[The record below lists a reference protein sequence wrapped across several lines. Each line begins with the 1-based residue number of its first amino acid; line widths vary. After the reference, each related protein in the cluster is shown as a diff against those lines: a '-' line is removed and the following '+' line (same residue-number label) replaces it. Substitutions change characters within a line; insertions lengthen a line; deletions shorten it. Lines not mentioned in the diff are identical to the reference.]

1 MLILSPEL
9 EYLAYSNESVLKKT
23 NPVTKLILLLCYLTI
38 NLRLS
43 GVLFGCFF
51 IFLIFLCLL
60 SELPFRVVKRP
71 IVTSLILASVLF
83 IAKLH
88 FTKIGLPVR
97 LIIDFYPSAIPLS
110 LVSSLRVV
118 SGMLIILIFV
128 GTTTLT
134 EILSALSFFKMPE
147 IVIEIFLIIYKYIF
161 IINDEGLKMKTA
173 QTLRLGYKNFRL
185 SLESFG
191 NLAGM
196 MIVRSASR
204 GAKMVDA
211 MQIRGYC
218 GNVYFPSPIRSL
230 LVLDYLIIL
239 FLGVMPIG
247 LSFL

>member
-1 MLILSPEL
+1 MILSPEL
-9 EYLAYSNESVLKKT
+9 EYFAYSNESVLKKI
-23 NPVTKLILLLCYLTI
+23 NPATKLILLLCYLII

-43 GVLFGCFF
+43 GVMFGCFF

-60 SELPFRVVKRP
+60 SELPFSVLKKP
-71 IVTSLILASVLF
+71 ILTSLILASVLF

-88 FTKIGLPVR
+88 FTKVGLPVR
-97 LIIDFYPSAIPLS
+97 LVIDFYPSAIPLAI
-110 LVSSLRVV
+110 VSALRVV
-118 SGMLIILIFV
+118 SGLLIIIIFV
-128 GTTTLT
+128 GTTTLS

-211 MQIRGYC
+211 MQIRGYR
-218 GNVYFPSPIRSL
+218 GNIYFPSPMRSL
-230 LVLDYLIIL
+230 LIFDYLMIL
-239 FLGVMPIG
+239 FLGVIPIG
-247 LSFL
+247 FSFL

>member
-1 MLILSPEL
+1 MILSPEL
-9 EYLAYSNESVLKKT
+9 EYFAYSNESVLKKI
-23 NPVTKLILLLCYLTI
+23 NPATKLILLLCYLII

-43 GVLFGCFF
+43 GVMFGCFF

-60 SELPFRVVKRP
+60 SELPFNVLKKP
-71 IVTSLILASVLF
+71 ILTSLILASVLF

-88 FTKIGLPVR
+88 FTKVGLPVI
-97 LIIDFYPSAIPLS
+97 LVIDFYPSAIPLAI
-110 LVSSLRVV
+110 VSALRVV
-118 SGMLIILIFV
+118 SGLLIIIIFV
-128 GTTTLT
+128 GTTTLS

-211 MQIRGYC
+211 MQIRGYR
-218 GNVYFPSPIRSL
+218 GNIYFHSPMRSL
-230 LVLDYLIIL
+230 LIFDYLMIL
-239 FLGVMPIG
+239 FLGVIPIG
-247 LSFL
+247 FSFL